1 LQYIHIIQKYVYT
14 ITVEEAKTA
23 LIELLK
29 EQVTQLSI
37 MSKIELGDDVIEEYN
52 KLNDIIEAKQ
62 QS

>member
-1 LQYIHIIQKYVYT
+1 M
-14 ITVEEAKTA
+14 TVEEAKSA
-23 LIELLK
+23 LIDLLK
-29 EQVTQLSI
+29 EQVEQLSV

>member
-1 LQYIHIIQKYVYT
+1 M
-14 ITVEEAKTA
+14 TVEQAKTA

-62 QS
+62 QSQIHTNQKLKHA